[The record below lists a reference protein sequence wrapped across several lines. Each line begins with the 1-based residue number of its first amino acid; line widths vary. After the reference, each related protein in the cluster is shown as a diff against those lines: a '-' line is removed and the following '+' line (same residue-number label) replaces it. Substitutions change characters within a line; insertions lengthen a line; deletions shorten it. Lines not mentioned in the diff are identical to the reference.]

1 MRLGFVFVCYMGKRP
16 AIKSKNKVLFFVFL
30 PPPPHYLLGNE
41 RLCRWNKLEKNE
53 GNLDRY
59 LDVVCVCVFY
69 VVRYCGVGT
78 RLGKED
84 SRPVRSLSFLFILFK
99 RRRRR
104 RGRIERHSRR
114 ELRRTKVVV
123 VVADGLT
130 FPLSLSPS
138 SSSSFFFS

>member
-16 AIKSKNKVLFFVFL
+16 AIKSKNKVLFFRIFA
-30 PPPPHYLLGNE
+30 PPPTTCWEMKDCVGEISSKRMKETLTDISTL
-41 RLCRWNKLEKNE
+41 
-53 GNLDRY
+53 
-59 LDVVCVCVFY
+59 CVCVFY

-138 SSSSFFFS
+138 SSFFFS